1 MLNKEDGSVDDGV
14 IIVDRTNDIV
24 VEAPMAIVGINAMVQ
39 ELGGRVKGRK
49 DIEGEV
55 GDVVI
60 VQLVI
65 LDIDNY

>member
-14 IIVDRTNDIV
+14 NIVDRVNDIV
-24 VEAPMAIVGINAMVQ
+24 VEAPMAIVGINVMVQ
-39 ELGGRVKGRK
+39 ELGGRVKRTK

-55 GDVVI
+55 GNVVI

-65 LDIDNY
+65 LDIDSY